1 MNRGGKER
9 ENKGILTTVSGT
21 ITDIKESSSPPNKAR
36 KMMSIVIYPK
46 RYVKYRGNTLLLF
59 KKTMPPNREATS
71 SAEGSCS
78 IILSDHFFKS

>member
-1 MNRGGKER
+1 MKEG
-9 ENKGILTTVSGT
+9 EGEEGYSNHT
-21 ITDIKESSSPPNKAR
+21 ITDIKESSFPPNKAR

-78 IILSDHFFKS
+78 IILSDLFFKS